1 MRGKL
6 ICRRDIS
13 TSEDK
18 IICERDNPTSTQG
31 ETANKHE
38 RIIWDSMK
46 LDYAPGRVS
55 ISDKVNS
62 AEIRV
67 LVSELSVAA
76 RHCAISEA
84 AILRTF
90 VPRFKSHIICRV
102 SHHVHY
108 ALAVTTRLTC
118 VHLSPF
124 LQQRNLPGLTPWT
137 WNDLKRLLIHR
148 SLP

>member
-1 MRGKL
+1 MREKL

-18 IICERDNPTSTQG
+18 IICERDNPTSTRG
-31 ETANKHE
+31 ETAHKHE

-90 VPRFKSHIICRV
+90 QPKSKRHIICHP
-102 SHHVHY
+102 SHHVQH
-108 ALAVTTRLTC
+108 ALDDKDPISKFNTCLVIRTRY
-118 VHLSPF
+118 
-124 LQQRNLPGLTPWT
+124 W
-137 WNDLKRLLIHR
+137 
-148 SLP
+148 